1 MKNQAVALYANVIL
15 SIICCGVLNFT
26 PAVSS
31 MTILSS
37 SLVSCTNG
45 VPQASNL
52 CEQILLIQQWSVL
65 PEKLNNLDILQV
77 KDIPKRL
84 QLMARG

>member
-1 MKNQAVALYANVIL
+1 MKNQAVALYASLVL
-15 SIICCGVLNFT
+15 SNICCGVLNFT
-26 PAVSS
+26 PA
-31 MTILSS
+31 
-37 SLVSCTNG
+37 VSCTNG

-52 CEQILLIQQWSVL
+52 CEPILLIQQWSIL
-65 PEKLNNLDILQV
+65 PQKLNNLDILQV